1 MSAAAALRLGR
12 RPRRIDLTASA
23 AEQHLQQQQ
32 QQRRDRAGR
41 RMPARL
47 VLVAYVGSQ
56 VCRGRQQK
64 YRQQRLTCLNTV
76 DCLVGCPMG
85 ARRQWHPLN
94 MLTSLRGKPAGLEVC
109 TPVVKP
115 ACDYVVYSCDQ
126 NTAVVG
132 CKKHGI
138 GECWSCSYHHSL

>member
-23 AEQHLQQQQ
+23 AEQHLQQ

-64 YRQQRLTCLNTV
+64 YRQQRLTCMNTV

-85 ARRQWHPLN
+85 ARRQWHPLH
-94 MLTSLRGKPAGLEVC
+94 MLTASR
-109 TPVVKP
+109 
-115 ACDYVVYSCDQ
+115 
-126 NTAVVG
+126 
-132 CKKHGI
+132 
-138 GECWSCSYHHSL
+138 